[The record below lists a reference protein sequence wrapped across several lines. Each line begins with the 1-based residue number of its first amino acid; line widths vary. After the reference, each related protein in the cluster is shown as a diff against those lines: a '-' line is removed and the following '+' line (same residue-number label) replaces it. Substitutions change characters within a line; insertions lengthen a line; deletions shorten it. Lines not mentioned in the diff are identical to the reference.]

1 MRITELRNHWRT
13 WLALLL
19 AAAMLAAPTV
29 ARAHFLWIVRTV
41 EKNKDER
48 LQVYFSESPEPD
60 DPDLLE
66 RVKDAQVWRLDASGA
81 GTPLELS
88 LAGESLF
95 SDLGDRAGEQAV
107 FALSRDYGVISRG
120 GEKFLLRY
128 YAKTGPAAGHKHWQT
143 HTAAKHLDLEL
154 IPSVS
159 GQQIQVQTLWQGK
172 PVADA
177 QVKIAGPGIDEVE
190 TASDEAGN
198 VSFRAGE
205 PGLYAI
211 RVRHIESRGGTIGDQ
226 AFDSVRHYATLA
238 LPVDSSVASA
248 PAKTSPK
255 SPKTNDD
262 ESKTAMYPK
271 LDEPVTSFGAAIA
284 DGALYIYGGHTGG
297 AHSYSKL
304 EQGDELLRLDL
315 KHPTQWESIAKGPH
329 LQGLAMVAHGKQLYR
344 VGGFTAMNEK
354 GEEHHLVSQN
364 DAARFDL
371 TDKKWHELPELP
383 EPRSSHDA
391 AVVGDK
397 LYVVGG
403 WQLRGEEDS
412 HWHTTAYLMDLKSE
426 TPAWEAIP
434 EPPFQRRAIA
444 AAAHQGKLY
453 VIGGMQEDGGPTT
466 RVDVFDP
473 ESGKWTQG
481 PSLQGDPM
489 NGFGSSAFAVGG
501 KLCVSTLKGDL
512 QRLSDDGKSWTVVR
526 KLDNA
531 RFFHRMLPLG
541 DNQLLFVGGANME
554 SGKFDQVEVLSAN

>member
-1 MRITELRNHWRT
+1 MLITQPLKHWRT
-13 WLALLL
+13 SLALLL
-19 AAAMLAAPTV
+19 AATVLAAPTV

-41 EKNKDER
+41 EQNGEQR

-66 RVKDAQVWRLDASGA
+66 RVKDAQVWRLNASGA
-81 GTPLELS
+81 GTPLKLT
-88 LAGESLF
+88 LADESLSSKL
-95 SDLGDRAGEQAV
+95 SDGAGEQDV
-107 FALSRDYGVISRG
+107 FALTRDYGVIARG

-128 YAKTGPAAGHKHWQT
+128 YAQTGPAVGHKHWQT
-143 HTAAKHLDLEL
+143 HRAANHLDLEL

-159 GQQIQVQTLWQGK
+159 GQQVQVQTVWQGK

-177 QVKIAGPGIDEVE
+177 QVKIAGPGIEAIE
-190 TASDEAGN
+190 TATDEAGK
-198 VSFRAGE
+198 VTFQAGE
-205 PGLYAI
+205 PGVYAI
-211 RVRHIESRGGTIGDQ
+211 RVRHIESRSGTIGDQ

-238 LPVDSSVASA
+238 LPIDSTIASA
-248 PAKTSPK
+248 PAKPSSNSP
-255 SPKTNDD
+255 SANGA

-271 LDEPVTSFGAAIA
+271 LDEPVTSFGAAIT

-315 KHPTQWESIAKGPH
+315 KHPTKWESIAKGPH
-329 LQGLAMVAHGKQLYR
+329 LQGLAMVAHGQQLYR

-354 GEEHHLVSQN
+354 GAEHNLVSQN
-364 DAARFDL
+364 DAARFDT

-412 HWHTTAYLMDLKSE
+412 HWHTTAYVMDLKSE

-453 VIGGMQEDGGPTT
+453 VIGGMQEEGGPTT

-473 ESGKWTQG
+473 ASGKWSQG
-481 PSLQGDPM
+481 PSLEGDPM
-489 NGFGSSAFAVGG
+489 NGFGGSAFAVGG
-501 KLCVSTLKGDL
+501 KLFVSTLKGDL
-512 QRLSDDGKSWTVVR
+512 QRLSEDGQSWTVVR

-541 DNQLLFVGGANME
+541 DDQLLFVGGANME
-554 SGKFDQVEVLSAN
+554 SGKFEQVEVLSAN